1 MTVPATIV
9 GIATTD
15 PEVIGGKHTGVRL
28 SDQIRAHQQAS
39 QPAGATVSSIHD
51 FPIVSSGG
59 VVITGDRDG
68 YDITL
73 YVEVTSSIILA
84 GGTGQILGT
93 NAIPE
98 AWRPRRKAFGAA
110 NIGATPGAIELDAGG
125 TLRYLCSPGD
135 KAGLSAS
142 ISFKAQG

>member
-1 MTVPATIV
+1 MSVPATIV

-15 PEVIGGKHTGVRL
+15 PEVIDGKHTGVRL

-39 QPAGATVSSIHD
+39 QPAGATVSSVHD
-51 FPIVSSGG
+51 FPVVSSGG
-59 VVITGDRDG
+59 VVIVGDRDG
-68 YDITL
+68 FDVVLYIDIA
-73 YVEVTSSIILA
+73 SSIVLA

-98 AWRPRRKAFGAA
+98 AWRPRRKSHGAA
-110 NIGATPGAIELDAGG
+110 NIGATPGAVELDAGG
-125 TLRYLCSPGD
+125 TLRYLCSPGG